1 LSAAAGRV
9 ARALGIALASTALAG
24 AASPSPA
31 PSALVVLHAGDAI
44 TDRQMFAYLSYP
56 PSPGDWV
63 RYRVD
68 FPDGSSVEKTIG
80 FGVEQVAGAPTLF
93 VETHVSA
100 TAVSGLPAE
109 STIGIGTDAVLK
121 EYVAGSVFDD
131 LAHAYAVETSAVKV
145 GQLEY
150 EVAPGSG
157 ATYSVLTGAVD
168 APARMG
174 KLRSV
179 TAVDIRVGAA
189 IVHATHL
196 IADFP
201 VSGPPSTVEIW
212 QSPDAPIGTIA
223 IKAGGV
229 LFVGWRMI
237 AFGRGDYA
245 TLFAKSLDAIRKSSQ
260 PAMP

>member
-1 LSAAAGRV
+1 
-9 ARALGIALASTALAG
+9 
-24 AASPSPA
+24 
-31 PSALVVLHAGDAI
+31 
-44 TDRQMFAYLSYP
+44 MFAYLSYP

-63 RYRVD
+63 RYHVD

-80 FGVEQVAGAPTLF
+80 FGVEAVGSVPTLY

-121 EYVAGSVFDD
+121 EYVAGSTFDD

-150 EVAPGSG
+150 EVTPGSD
-157 ATYSVLTGAVD
+157 ATYSLLTGAVD
-168 APARMG
+168 EPARMG
-174 KLRSV
+174 ELRSV
-179 TAVDIRVGAA
+179 SAADIRVGGAV
-189 IVHATHL
+189 VHATHL

-201 VSGPPSTVEIW
+201 ASGQTSTIMSAPLTLEIW
-212 QSPDAPIGTIA
+212 QSPDAPLGTIA
-223 IKAGGV
+223 IKAGGG
-229 LFVGWRMI
+229 LFVGWRMV
-237 AFGRGDYA
+237 AFGRSDYA
-245 TLFAKSLDAIRKSSQ
+245 TLFSKSLDAIRKSAQ